1 MICYID
7 NQKINLDISN
17 LKNYLGSGVEGKV
30 FRYKD
35 QAVKIY
41 YDYVD
46 REKKEKKDCFFT
58 TIKTDRI
65 IPPRKIVRD
74 VDGKYLGYANEVI
87 KKREIFKHSSVD
99 VTKEQV
105 VNNFRLL
112 ENDSLAFANNFCLM
126 HDVFYNR
133 RDNGTLYFLDTSS
146 YVIIS
151 RENSFYKIDIPLIL
165 KDIDENNITDETI
178 KKSIRIQNLDI
189 CYTVIWKNIEN
200 LLLFN
205 KKKLAL
211 LKKRIDSDLNQ
222 FDESSRLS
230 NLFADYMTSSDTI
243 RSLVKKM

>member
-151 RENSFYKIDIPLIL
+151 RENSFYKIEINYQSNEERIQIEEAIL
-165 KDIDENNITDETI
+165 KYKPTLIFVEHDEAFV
-178 KKSIRIQNLDI
+178 KKVATKVIR
-189 CYTVIWKNIEN
+189 
-200 LLLFN
+200 
-205 KKKLAL
+205 
-211 LKKRIDSDLNQ
+211 LKKY
-222 FDESSRLS
+222 E
-230 NLFADYMTSSDTI
+230 
-243 RSLVKKM
+243 K